1 MLIQPACCR
10 SRSLLWFQHRR
21 YAAPS
26 CWHCLTGSISASAS
40 SPPSQDPPLPRS
52 PSRLQFLGFVEVVRR
67 EGPRERHFLQAGSPQ
82 GSDTLSTLLEGMR
95 FMLCASPD
103 HLEVLCLPCP
113 LCMLRLLCMLLSFSG
128 GTAGA
133 MLCRGGLMLTTG
145 DICCGC
151 HHAGRCFDTHLP
163 PAVPCCAAL
172 QKWYHEGS
180 SRTHPGARRRR
191 CAPLP
196 RHSSCSDLGLVT
208 GNSAP
213 SALRCTARHGTNR
226 RFLLCLFACR
236 PREEI
241 IAENLAA
248 AASSQGASA
257 AGNGRA
263 AAPAAGDLLRLSRG
277 AQRAIG
283 ELCRGLPPEN
293 RQQTTVGKGVG
304 KLGCAWADHRLQSR
318 PPQMPHPPPAAGACS
333 PSATRRQLHGGVPH
347 GRREALHPDL
357 HRVSHQDGG

>member
-1 MLIQPACCR
+1 MAPQQNTAIARLAA
-10 SRSLLWFQHRR
+10 SLHPH
-21 YAAPS
+21 APP
-26 CWHCLTGSISASAS
+26 C
-40 SPPSQDPPLPRS
+40 
-52 PSRLQFLGFVEVVRR
+52 LQFLGFVEVVRR

-95 FMLCASPD
+95 FVLCASPD

-113 LCMLRLLCMLLSFSG
+113 LCMLRLLRLLCMLLSFSG

-133 MLCRGGLMLTTG
+133 MLCRWGLFLNAG
-145 DICCGC
+145 NICCGC

-163 PAVPCCAAL
+163 PAVLCCPAEVVPRG
-172 QKWYHEGS
+172 QQPHTPGRPPPPV
-180 SRTHPGARRRR
+180 RTAP
-191 CAPLP
+191 APLL

-208 GNSAP
+208 ANFAP

-263 AAPAAGDLLRLSRG
+263 PAPAAGDLLRLSRG

-283 ELCRGLPPEN
+283 ELCRG
-293 RQQTTVGKGVG
+293 VAAG
-304 KLGCAWADHRLQSR
+304 KLPANNRWQRCWQAGVCLGK
-318 PPQMPHPPPAAGACS
+318 PPPAKLPSTNAPPPACCWCLFAFRHTQAATWWGS
-333 PSATRRQLHGGVPH
+333 PW
-347 GRREALHPDL
+347 ALRGTTP
-357 HRVSHQDGG
+357 